1 MCSTVGCKKNKKKKE
16 EKKKGILK
24 SFCHVSFINRD
35 QADAVLQSIKG
46 SGFELQN
53 GKGRKLKFDKPKTK
67 VQNKRWYCLKA
78 AEELLKKDP
87 RTANAQVT
95 VETKMPVRRVL
106 VGKAVAFEQ
115 ERDDAIGAFMGA
127 YLRRLEHRCFSVGAL
142 GPRSRRYGSRSVHG
156 CSDRPFFECCAVP
169 LSTVS

>member
-1 MCSTVGCKKNKKKKE
+1 LIRSVFTRLRVCKKKKE
-16 EKKKGILK
+16 IALGFEYKGDRQKGILK

-127 YLRRLEHRCFSVGAL
+127 YADLSIDV
-142 GPRSRRYGSRSVHG
+142 SR
-156 CSDRPFFECCAVP
+156 
-169 LSTVS
+169 